1 MKHREQDGL
10 QMLYDISHLMTGGGK
25 KGEPK
30 IETILKLVLDRV
42 ARGLT
47 IIRGMVTILNQ
58 GKGEITIA
66 EAWGLDKTQKSKG
79 RYSPGEGITGK
90 VIETGNPVTI
100 RRIADE
106 PLFLNRTGARNE
118 DETRDISFIC
128 VPISAGSAVIG
139 ALGIDLPY
147 SPGSL
152 DYELCIL
159 TVVAASISQVVWLHQ
174 IRGEEEELKSENTR
188 LQNQLRSRYGAAAY
202 VIGNSKIMKSLF
214 LQIEQVS
221 ETDATVLILGE
232 SGVGK
237 ERIAQAIHY
246 GSPRAA
252 QPFIKVNCAAI
263 PETLI
268 ESSLFGHEK
277 GAFTGAVSRRK
288 GYFEQADYGT
298 IFLDE
303 VGELSLPA
311 QSKFLRVLQEREFE
325 RIGGNETIK
334 VNIRIIAATNQDLR
348 KLIAEKKFRE
358 DLYYRLSV
366 FPLVV
371 PPLRERKTD
380 IMLLANHFLEKFS
393 AKNNKRIYSI
403 SPGAVNLMTSYFWP
417 GNIRELENCI
427 ERAVILSTDGTIQ
440 SYHLPPGLRKNNSP
454 GGEKRQILKEVLETT
469 EKELIAAELR
479 WTRGNLARAASN
491 LGVSE
496 RVMRLRA
503 VKYGLKNNMDDR
515 N

>member
-1 MKHREQDGL
+1 MEYREQEGL
-10 QMLYDISHLMTGGGK
+10 QLLYDISHLMIGMGK
-25 KGEPK
+25 EGEPK
-30 IETILKLVLDRV
+30 IEPILKLVLDRF
-42 ARGLT
+42 ARGLG
-47 IIRGMVTILNQ
+47 IIRGMITILNR

-66 EAWGLDKTQKSKG
+66 ESWGLDSSQKSRG

-118 DETRDISFIC
+118 DEARDISFIC
-128 VPISAGSAVIG
+128 VPISAGSEVIG

-147 SPGSL
+147 SPDPL

-159 TVVAASISQVVWLHQ
+159 TIVAASIAQVVWLHQ
-174 IRGEEEELKSENTR
+174 IRAEEEELKSENTR
-188 LQNQLRSRYGAAAY
+188 LQNQLRSRYGASAY
-202 VIGNSKIMKSLF
+202 VIGNSKIMRNLF

-246 GSPRAA
+246 SSPRAA
-252 QPFIKVNCAAI
+252 KPFIKVNCAAI

-277 GAFTGAVSRRK
+277 GAFTGAISRHK

-303 VGELSLPA
+303 AGELSLPA
-311 QSKFLRVLQEREFE
+311 QAKFLRVLQEREFE
-325 RIGGNETIK
+325 RIGGNEAIP
-334 VNIRIIAATNQDLR
+334 VNIRVIASTNQDLR

-366 FPLVV
+366 FPLIV

-380 IMLLANHFLEKFS
+380 IMPLANHFLEKFS
-393 AKNNKRIYSI
+393 AKNNKKSYSI
-403 SPGAVNLMTSYFWP
+403 SPAAMNLMTSYSWP
-417 GNIRELENCI
+417 GNVRELENCI

-440 SYHLPPGLRKNNSP
+440 SDHLPPKLRKNHP
-454 GGEKRQILKEVLETT
+454 QGGEKRQILKEVLEAT
-469 EKELIAAELR
+469 EKELIATELR

-503 VKYGLKNNMDDR
+503 MKYGLKSGSMG
-515 N
+515 